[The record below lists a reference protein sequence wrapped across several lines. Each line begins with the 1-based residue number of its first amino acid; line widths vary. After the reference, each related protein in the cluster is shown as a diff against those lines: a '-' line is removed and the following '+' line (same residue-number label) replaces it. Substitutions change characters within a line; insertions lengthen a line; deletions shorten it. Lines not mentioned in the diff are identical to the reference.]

1 MLRPA
6 TRTASIVL
14 TTLLIAAC
22 SGSGSG
28 TTAPS
33 ASAAPSAAAS
43 SAAPSAAASGSA
55 EASGSAAAGGEEYEI
70 KAATAAAIPGK
81 FLTGEDGRTLYIFK
95 KDTQG
100 DGKSTCK
107 GDCAAKWP
115 PFTLDGDE
123 QATAG
128 DGVTGSKIS
137 MITRDDGSKQV
148 AYDGWPLYYF
158 ASDSAAGDVNGQG
171 VGSVWFVATP

>member
-6 TRTASIVL
+6 TRTASILL

-28 TTAPS
+28 SGTTAPS
-33 ASAAPSAAAS
+33 ASTAPSTSAAPS
-43 SAAPSAAASGSA
+43 SAAP
-55 EASGSAAAGGEEYEI
+55 SGSAAAGGDAYEI
-70 KAATAAAIPGK
+70 KTGTAAAITGK
-81 FLTGEDGRTLYIFK
+81 FLTGEDGKTLYIFK

-100 DGKSTCK
+100 SGKSTCS
-107 GDCAAKWP
+107 GDCLAKWP
-115 PFTLDGDE
+115 AFTLDDGE

-128 DGVTGSKIS
+128 DGVTASKIS

-158 ASDSAAGDVNGQG
+158 AADSAAGDVNGEG
-171 VGSVWFVATP
+171 VGSVWFAAKP

>member
-14 TTLLIAAC
+14 TSLLIAAC

-33 ASAAPSAAAS
+33 ASSAPSAAAS
-43 SAAPSAAASGSA
+43 SAAPS
-55 EASGSAAAGGEEYEI
+55 GSAAAGGDEYEI
-70 KAATAAAIPGK
+70 KTGTAAAITGK
-81 FLTGEDGRTLYIFK
+81 FLTGEDGKTLYIFK

-100 DGKSTCK
+100 SGKSTCS

-115 PFTLDGDE
+115 AFTVDDGE

-128 DGVTGSKIS
+128 DGVTATKIT

-171 VGSVWFVATP
+171 VGNVWFVATP

>member
-1 MLRPA
+1 M
-6 TRTASIVL
+6 RTASILV

-22 SGSGSG
+22 STGSGSG

-33 ASAAPSAAAS
+33 ASSAPSAAAS
-43 SAAPSAAASGSA
+43 ASAAASGSA
-55 EASGSAAAGGEEYEI
+55 AAGSDEYAI
-70 KAATAAAIPGK
+70 KAATAAAITGK
-81 FLTGEDGRTLYIFK
+81 FLTGEDGKTLYIFK

-100 DGKSTCK
+100 NGKSACS
-107 GDCAAKWP
+107 GQCATNWP
-115 PFTLDGDE
+115 PFTLDGSE

-128 DGVTGSKIS
+128 DGVTGTKIS
-137 MITRDDGSKQV
+137 MITRDDGKKQV

-171 VGSVWFVATP
+171 VGDVWFAATP

>member
-6 TRTASIVL
+6 TRTASILV

-33 ASAAPSAAAS
+33 ASSAPSAAAS
-43 SAAPSAAASGSA
+43 SAAPSSAAPSASAGGSA
-55 EASGSAAAGGEEYEI
+55 SASSDSYEI
-70 KAATAAAIPGK
+70 KTATNAAITGS
-81 FLTGEDGRTLYIFK
+81 FLTGEDGKTLYVFK

-100 DGKSTCK
+100 SGKSTCNA
-107 GDCAAKWP
+107 GCADKWP
-115 PFTLDGDE
+115 AFTLDGSE

-128 DGVTGSKIS
+128 DGVTASKIS
-137 MITRDDGSKQV
+137 MITRDDGTKQV

-171 VGSVWFVATP
+171 VGEVWFVATP